1 MRHTRTI
8 TPTEMR
14 VINRSAILD
23 LIRRESPISRS
34 MIAQKLDVS
43 LPTVM
48 RIVDELVEEG
58 LVRPMGKTEWSGGR
72 RRSLLEFNARGQ
84 VMIGVDLGG
93 DAFYGA
99 ISDLGG
105 TILRETT
112 LPHPGKNSEACYDQ
126 LVTML
131 ETLLVQAEQADVTIR
146 GIGVGAPGITD
157 YDRGIVRISPSMEWH
172 NFPLRKRLSER
183 FNLPVIVENDVNLS
197 ALGELWFGAE
207 QNVDGLVLFTV
218 GTGIGAGVVLDGAIY
233 RGAHQAAGEVG
244 HLLPGRDFLG
254 WKGRGFGATEEKAS
268 SWAVLARAREVL
280 RGKRSDAELA
290 ALRITDIFA
299 AHAADESWA
308 HDLLAEA
315 ADYLALCVMALGFSF
330 DPDVIVLGGDL
341 ALPFSPME
349 GLIRQRVTGV
359 LPADVR
365 VTASILGRRAAV
377 LGAVTNLLHLTADF
391 YVLRSMA

>member
-1 MRHTRTI
+1 MKHTRTI

-34 MIAQKLDVS
+34 MIAEELNVS

-48 RIVDELVEEG
+48 RIVDDLVEEG
-58 LVRPMGKTEWSGGR
+58 LVRPMGKSEWSGGR

-93 DAFYGA
+93 NAFYGA
-99 ISDLGG
+99 VSDLAG
-105 TILRETT
+105 TILKETT
-112 LPHPGKNSEACYDQ
+112 LPHPGKDAEGCYEQ

-157 YDRGIVRISPSMEWH
+157 YSRGVVRTAPSLDWY

-183 FNLPVIVENDVNLS
+183 FSLPFIVENDVNLS

-233 RGAHQAAGEVG
+233 RGTHQAAGEVG
-244 HLLPGRDFLG
+244 HLLPGREMIG
-254 WKGRGFGATEEKAS
+254 WRGRGFGAMEERAS
-268 SWAVLARAREVL
+268 TNSILARARELL
-280 RGKRSDAELA
+280 RDQHSAEELA
-290 ALRITDIFA
+290 ALRIQDVFA
-299 AHAADESWA
+299 ACAAGEAWA
-308 HDLLAEA
+308 RGLLEDA

-330 DPDVIVLGGDL
+330 DPDVIILGGDL
-341 ALPFSPME
+341 ALEASPME
-349 GLIRQRVTGV
+349 ALIRARVAGV
-359 LPADVR
+359 LPDDIR
-365 VTASILGRRAAV
+365 VAASVLGRRAAV
-377 LGAVTNLLHLTADF
+377 MGAVTNVLHLTADF